1 MRKKINSLKIQ
12 QKVLIYLIGF
22 IFVILCIFYLAQ
34 VVFLK
39 DFYMFI
45 KERSVQRATDQIT
58 EVLSRGY
65 NFDKIQDIANS
76 HGFCVYTYGM
86 GNGSEPYP
94 IAAVSGDYQ
103 ACPSQPLML
112 DRNEELYLKALSSK
126 NGQASIIVNDKDGN
140 NTEVRDMTSAS
151 VINSADG
158 HQYVVF
164 VNTRLS
170 PVQSTVSTLQTQFII
185 IAVVIIAIL
194 FLFLDFLGHRQI

>member
-86 GNGSEPYP
+86 GNGSEPYL
-94 IAAVSGDYQ
+94 IAAVSGDCQ

-170 PVQSTVSTLQTQFII
+170 PVQ
-185 IAVVIIAIL
+185 
-194 FLFLDFLGHRQI
+194 

>member
-65 NFDKIQDIANS
+65 NFDKIQDIASS

-103 ACPSQPLML
+103 ACP
-112 DRNEELYLKALSSK
+112 A
-126 NGQASIIVNDKDGN
+126 
-140 NTEVRDMTSAS
+140 
-151 VINSADG
+151 ADAG
-158 HQYVVF
+158 PQ
-164 VNTRLS
+164 
-170 PVQSTVSTLQTQFII
+170 
-185 IAVVIIAIL
+185 
-194 FLFLDFLGHRQI
+194 